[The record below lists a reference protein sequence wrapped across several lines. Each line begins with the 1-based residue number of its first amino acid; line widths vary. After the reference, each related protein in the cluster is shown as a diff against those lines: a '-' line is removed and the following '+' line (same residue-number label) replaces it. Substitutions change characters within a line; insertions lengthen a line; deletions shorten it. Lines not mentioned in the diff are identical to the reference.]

1 MVIRSLHRK
10 LLRSMA
16 RNWAQSL
23 AVAMVVLCGVAA
35 YICVYSAYLNLQ
47 LTRDTYYQQQR
58 LADFEILLDRAPQT
72 ALYKVESIPGV
83 RQARGRLVRD
93 VNVDIEGVNEPR
105 VGRLISMPAKD
116 TEVIND
122 LVLVSGRY
130 FDPAAQD
137 EVILSERFARENGL
151 HLGDRFGIA
160 VESKKYSL
168 RIVGLGL
175 SPEYVYMIRNVQELI
190 PSPERFGI
198 LWVPQD
204 FAETA
209 LDAKAACNNIVG
221 LVDDPD
227 KLDSVLDNAEDLLDS
242 YGVFG
247 KVKRADMISN
257 RFLSDE
263 IRGLGV
269 SARIIPTLFLSIAA
283 LILLVLLNRMVR
295 TERTQIGLLKAYG
308 YTNLAVAWH
317 YVEYALLLAIS
328 GCLGG
333 FLLGQWMAGGMV
345 ALYVQFYQFPILE
358 SRIYPEVLARS
369 MGLTIFFS
377 VLGALGAA
385 VQAARIQPAEA
396 MRPEAP
402 RTGHRLWVERIPA
415 LWMRLS
421 FLTKM
426 ILRNIAR
433 TPWRAGLNVGGVAIS
448 TGLLIMGFFMMDAM
462 QYGLKF
468 QFQEVQRQD
477 VKVSFQT
484 ERGKDALHDMQHF
497 AHVRRAEAVLDYPF
511 TLSNGWR
518 SKDAVITGLEEDGE
532 LQCLVSF
539 DGERTEVGS
548 HGLVLS
554 DRLAEELDVQ
564 PGDMVHLKPLMGKV
578 RTEHDVPVRAI
589 TKQFLGTTA
598 YMNLA
603 SLSRLLR
610 EPFALNATLIR
621 LDTGTE
627 SAFNRALKDVAGIAA
642 VGFNGDLYASLKA
655 TLGESSRMMNVTL
668 LIFAGIIAFSIIYN
682 VTSVSLAE
690 RQRELASLR
699 VLGLTEGEVGSIM
712 YRENFMLGLLGAIA
726 GTPLGAGICRLLVTA
741 YSNDLYRL
749 PFYIS
754 RQTFV
759 ISVVAAFGFVLLA
772 NVAVWRKIRHL
783 DLVEVLKERE

>member
-10 LLRSMA
+10 LLRTMA

-58 LADFEILLDRAPQT
+58 LADFEILVDRAPQT
-72 ALYKVESIPGV
+72 ALYKIESIPGV
-83 RQARGRLVRD
+83 REARGRLVRD
-93 VNVDIEGVNEPR
+93 VNVDIEGIDEPR
-105 VGRLISMPAKD
+105 IGRLISMPGEGQ
-116 TEVIND
+116 EVLND
-122 LVLVSGRY
+122 LVLVGGRY

-151 HLGDRFGIA
+151 KLGDRFGVS

-168 RIVGLGL
+168 RVVGLGL

-209 LDAKAACNNIVG
+209 LDAKAACNNIIGV
-221 LVDDPD
+221 VDDPD
-227 KLDSVLDNAEDLLDS
+227 DLDTILDTAEDLLDP

-308 YTNLAVAWH
+308 YTNTAVAWH

-377 VLGALGAA
+377 VMGALGAA
-385 VQAARIQPAEA
+385 IQAARIQPADA

-402 RTGHRLWVERIPA
+402 RTGHRLWIERLPA
-415 LWMRLS
+415 LWQRLT
-421 FLTKM
+421 FINKM

-433 TPWRAGLNVGGVAIS
+433 TPWRAALNIGGVGIS
-448 TGLLIMGFFMMDAM
+448 TGLLVMGFFMMDAM
-462 QYGLKF
+462 EYGLRF
-468 QFQEVQRQD
+468 QFQEVQRED

-484 ERGKDALHDMQHF
+484 ERGKEALHNMRHF
-497 AHVRRAEAVLDYPF
+497 PHVRRAEGVLDYPF
-511 TLSNGWR
+511 TLSNAWR
-518 SKDAVITGLEEDGE
+518 RKDAVITGLQPDSE
-532 LQCLVSF
+532 LLRLVSF
-539 DGERTEVGS
+539 DGETTEVGP
-548 HGLVLS
+548 HGVVLS
-554 DRLAEELDVQ
+554 DRLAEELDVV
-564 PGDMVHLKPLMGKV
+564 PGDLVHLKPLMGKV

-598 YMNLA
+598 YMNIEA
-603 SLSRLLR
+603 MSALLR
-610 EPFALNATLIR
+610 EPFAMNAALIR
-621 LDTGTE
+621 LDTGMGTV
-627 SAFNRALKDVAGIAA
+627 FNRSLKEVAGIGSVA
-642 VGFNGDLYASLKA
+642 FNGDLYASLKA

-699 VLGLTEGEVGSIM
+699 VLGLTQAEVGSIM
-712 YRENFMLGLLGAIA
+712 YRENFLLGFIGALA
-726 GTPLGAGICRLLVTA
+726 GIPLGAGICKLLVTA

-749 PFYIS
+749 PYYIS
-754 RQTFV
+754 QQTFV
-759 ISVVAAFGFVLLA
+759 ISVCFSFGFVLLA
-772 NVAVWRKIRHL
+772 NIAVWRKIRHL